1 MNAKRAKTKGKRAA
15 HPRNKPPVPCILTIN
30 AGSSSIK
37 FALYHVEEPLKR
49 GVYGKVDRIGLSGT
63 NLTFNEPTKKRS
75 QRRKLAAADH
85 KSAANA
91 LIDWLEKQ
99 IDFKSVKGVGHR
111 VVHGM
116 KHTEPEIVTKK
127 LLDELRRISPNDPDH
142 LPREIELIETFRQ
155 RHPKLPQVAC
165 FDTAFHQ
172 TMPRVAKLLPIP
184 RRFDAKG
191 IQRYGFHGLSY
202 AYLMEELARLG
213 DPAATKGRVILAH
226 LGNGASLAAV
236 RNGKSIDTS
245 MGFTPTAGLVMST
258 RSGDL
263 DPGLA
268 PYLARTEQM
277 TTSQFYKMVNHES
290 GLLGV
295 SETSSDMRDLLDHE
309 KKDVRAAE
317 AVALFCYQAKKWIGS
332 FAAALGGLD
341 TLVFAGG
348 IGENAPVVRARI
360 CEGLNFLGIELDKSR
375 NAKTAAVISR
385 NSSRVTVRVIRT
397 DEELMIARSVY
408 SERRLTF
415 RFVSNVDGTDFMEAT
430 RDLEPE
436 ETLFIISSKTFTTL
450 ETMTNAQSARDWLLA
465 GLGGEAKAVAK
476 HFVAVSTNAEKVSAF
491 GIDTVNMFGFWDWVG
506 GRYSMDSAI
515 GLSTMLAVATRT
527 PRDYRQ
533 RRVPHRH
540 RPARRSRHAG
550 PL

>member
-1 MNAKRAKTKGKRAA
+1 MKTANA
-15 HPRNKPPVPCILTIN
+15 NILTIN
-30 AGSSSIK
+30 GGSSSIK
-37 FALYHVEEPLKR
+37 FALYEAVKPLKR
-49 GVYGKVDRIGLSGT
+49 GLHGTVDRIGLSET
-63 NLTFNEPTKKRS
+63 NLTFTAPTNTMP
-75 QRRKLAAADH
+75 QRHNLAAADH
-85 KSAANA
+85 KSAANS

-99 IDFKSVKGVGHR
+99 IDFKSVKGLGHR

-116 KHTEPEIVTKK
+116 KHTKPEIVTKK

-172 TMPRVAKLLPIP
+172 SMPRVAKLLPIP

-213 DPAATKGRVILAH
+213 DPSAKKGRVILAH

-236 RNGKSIDTS
+236 RDGKSIDTS

-268 PYLARTEQM
+268 PYLARTEEM
-277 TTSQFYKMVNHES
+277 TTRQFYEMVNHKS

-348 IGENAPVVRARI
+348 IGENAPTVRARI
-360 CEGLNFLGIELDKSR
+360 CERLDFLGVKINAAR
-375 NAKTAAVISR
+375 NVENAAMISA
-385 NSSRVTVRVIRT
+385 NNARVTVRVIRT
-397 DEELMIARSVY
+397 DEELMIARSVC
-408 SERRLTF
+408 RVL
-415 RFVSNVDGTDFMEAT
+415 G
-430 RDLEPE
+430 
-436 ETLFIISSKTFTTL
+436 SSVVKKK
-450 ETMTNAQSARDWLLA
+450 N
-465 GLGGEAKAVAK
+465 
-476 HFVAVSTNAEKVSAF
+476 
-491 GIDTVNMFGFWDWVG
+491 
-506 GRYSMDSAI
+506 
-515 GLSTMLAVATRT
+515 
-527 PRDYRQ
+527 
-533 RRVPHRH
+533 
-540 RPARRSRHAG
+540 
-550 PL
+550 